1 MNPGSVVHFRNRDW
15 VLLPGDREDVL
26 VLRPLTG
33 TSDDAVAVHRRLA
46 DLLAY
51 TLPTERIS
59 PTRFPPPSPEDVA
72 DAQSVHLLW
81 QAARLLLRE
90 GAAPFRSLGRI
101 SIRPRTYQ
109 LVPLMMALRLD
120 PVRLLIA
127 DDVGVGKTIEAGL
140 IARELWERGEVR
152 RLAVL
157 CPPYLCDQWRKELTE
172 KFHLEAVVVSS
183 GTVGQLDRRTPPGR
197 TVYQHYPVQVI
208 SIDFVKF
215 SRNKHAF
222 LLHAPEL
229 VIVDEAHGATPGRG
243 ADRHLRYELV
253 QELAQDRDRHLI
265 LLTATPHSGIAEAFQ
280 RLLGLLAPEFEG
292 WDLARLGEPERARL
306 ARHFVQRTRRDI
318 EKQWEGAPCFPTR
331 ETVDATYTLS
341 PAYRLLF
348 DAVYA
353 FCRGIVES
361 GRELAEHR
369 RRMRYW
375 SALALLRCVMS
386 SPRAAKVA
394 LARRRKGEGVLT
406 GEEADDPSYVY
417 EPNDRLPWDE
427 VPTPLLDHAEA
438 DLADPEKRRL
448 RELERMAESI
458 SEDEDTKLT
467 AACAWVV
474 RLLEEGFNPVVWCY
488 YVETA
493 EYVEEKLR
501 QRLERELP
509 DAGVRCITG
518 RMGEEE
524 RRLKVEEFM
533 REPGRRVLV
542 ATDCLSEG
550 INLQHGF
557 NAVLH
562 YDLPWNP
569 NRLEQREGRVDRY
582 EQPSPKVKA
591 VRYYGRDNPV
601 DGAVI
606 RVLLDKA
613 REIRQTLGTHVPV
626 PEEERFVVEALV
638 HALFYGRERAQGQLL
653 LPLEQDPVPELHRKW
668 DLDARREK
676 ESRTRFAQHALKP
689 EEAHRELEA
698 ADRVLGDP
706 DAVRN
711 FVLTACQRIGI
722 QVRGG
727 RHPDVWD
734 VVTEQAVLVNVP
746 EAVRRALPADRRG
759 RWTITFTSPT
769 PEGAEYVGRNHSFVA
784 ALARYLFEQAFAGTG
799 EAVTARCG
807 AIRTRAVQRVTALL
821 LLRPRFQLLQPGRPP
836 LLAEEVLVTGW
847 ELYGARWLSAEE
859 ALQLL
864 LAEPA
869 ANLPVAEK
877 RELVGAALREAEKF
891 LDSDSP
897 QDSLRALLE
906 KRAAELEKSH
916 RRIRHAVG
924 RSVRGLQVQLHWPP
938 DLLGVLVLQPLAG
951 GTR

>member
-109 LVPLMMALRLD
+109 LVPLVMALRLD

-152 RLAVL
+152 RFAVL
-157 CPPYLCDQWRKELTE
+157 CPPYLCDQWQKELTE

-208 SIDFVKF
+208 SIDFVKHP
-215 SRNKHAF
+215 RNKHNF
-222 LLHAPEL
+222 LIHAPEL
-229 VIVDEAHGATPGRG
+229 VIVDEAHGAAPGRG

-406 GEEADDPSYVY
+406 GEE
-417 EPNDRLPWDE
+417 
-427 VPTPLLDHAEA
+427 
-438 DLADPEKRRL
+438 
-448 RELERMAESI
+448 
-458 SEDEDTKLT
+458 
-467 AACAWVV
+467 
-474 RLLEEGFNPVVWCY
+474 
-488 YVETA
+488 
-493 EYVEEKLR
+493 
-501 QRLERELP
+501 
-509 DAGVRCITG
+509 
-518 RMGEEE
+518 
-524 RRLKVEEFM
+524 
-533 REPGRRVLV
+533 
-542 ATDCLSEG
+542 
-550 INLQHGF
+550 
-557 NAVLH
+557 
-562 YDLPWNP
+562 
-569 NRLEQREGRVDRY
+569 
-582 EQPSPKVKA
+582 
-591 VRYYGRDNPV
+591 
-601 DGAVI
+601 
-606 RVLLDKA
+606 
-613 REIRQTLGTHVPV
+613 
-626 PEEERFVVEALV
+626 
-638 HALFYGRERAQGQLL
+638 
-653 LPLEQDPVPELHRKW
+653 
-668 DLDARREK
+668 
-676 ESRTRFAQHALKP
+676 
-689 EEAHRELEA
+689 
-698 ADRVLGDP
+698 
-706 DAVRN
+706 
-711 FVLTACQRIGI
+711 
-722 QVRGG
+722 
-727 RHPDVWD
+727 
-734 VVTEQAVLVNVP
+734 
-746 EAVRRALPADRRG
+746 
-759 RWTITFTSPT
+759 
-769 PEGAEYVGRNHSFVA
+769 
-784 ALARYLFEQAFAGTG
+784 
-799 EAVTARCG
+799 
-807 AIRTRAVQRVTALL
+807 
-821 LLRPRFQLLQPGRPP
+821 
-836 LLAEEVLVTGW
+836 
-847 ELYGARWLSAEE
+847 
-859 ALQLL
+859 
-864 LAEPA
+864 
-869 ANLPVAEK
+869 
-877 RELVGAALREAEKF
+877 
-891 LDSDSP
+891 
-897 QDSLRALLE
+897 
-906 KRAAELEKSH
+906 
-916 RRIRHAVG
+916 
-924 RSVRGLQVQLHWPP
+924 
-938 DLLGVLVLQPLAG
+938 
-951 GTR
+951 